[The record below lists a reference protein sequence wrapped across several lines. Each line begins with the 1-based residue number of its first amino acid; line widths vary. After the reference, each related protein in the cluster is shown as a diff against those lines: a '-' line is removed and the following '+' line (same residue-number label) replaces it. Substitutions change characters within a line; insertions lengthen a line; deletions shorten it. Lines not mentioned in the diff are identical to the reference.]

1 MKIRMKKMKIEWNV
15 YCHDINKGKIVEFNI
30 FDHGRFF
37 EDVRK
42 VLKKCNTKEEFA
54 EKLKSHLMYY
64 FWSKCEYEVVIS
76 SFPVRIKKDEFNRL
90 IEEFKVDAE
99 KYGHEPYGMWVCPD
113 VGEKIDIAGQVML
126 NFEVFVDYVWS
137 HKKSK

>member
-1 MKIRMKKMKIEWNV
+1 MKLKWNV
-15 YCHDINKGKIVEFNI
+15 YRHDINKREIVEFNI
-30 FDHGRFF
+30 FDHWRF
-37 EDVRK
+37 EKDVKKYLRK
-42 VLKKCNTKEEFA
+42 CKTKEEFA
-54 EKLKSHLMYY
+54 EKIKSHLMYY

-76 SFPVRIKKDEFNRL
+76 SFPVHIKKDEFNRL
-90 IEEFKVDAE
+90 IEEFKVDIE

>member
-1 MKIRMKKMKIEWNV
+1 MYYHNFNGKSIE
-15 YCHDINKGKIVEFNI
+15 KFNI

-37 EDVRK
+37 EDVK
-42 VLKKCNTKEEFA
+42 KDLKKCKTKEEFA
-54 EKLKSHLMYY
+54 EKIKSHLMYY

-76 SFPVRIKKDEFNRL
+76 SFPVHIKKEEFNRL
-90 IEEFKVDAE
+90 TEEFKADTE

-113 VGEKIDIAGQVML
+113 VGSKIDIYNQVML

-137 HKKSK
+137 HKRSKNN

>member
-1 MKIRMKKMKIEWNV
+1 MKLKWVV
-15 YCHDINKGKIVEFNI
+15 YRHDINKRKIVEFNI
-30 FDHGRFF
+30 FDHWRFE
-37 EDVRK
+37 EDVK
-42 VLKKCNTKEEFA
+42 KDLKKCKTKEEFA
-54 EKLKSHLMYY
+54 KKLKSHLMYY
-64 FWSKCEYEVVIS
+64 FWSKYEYEVVIS

-90 IEEFKVDAE
+90 IEEFKVDTE
-99 KYGHEPYGMWVCPD
+99 KYGHEPYSMWVCPD

>member
-1 MKIRMKKMKIEWNV
+1 MNLEWFVYFYDSNSKKIIK
-15 YCHDINKGKIVEFNI
+15 HNI
-30 FDHGRFF
+30 FDHWKFK
-37 EDVRK
+37 EDVK
-42 VLKKCNTKEEFA
+42 KNLKKRKTKEEFA
-54 EKLKSHLMYY
+54 EKLKSNLMYY

-76 SFPVRIKKDEFNRL
+76 SFPVHIKKEEFNRL
-90 IEEFKVDAE
+90 IEEFKADTE
-99 KYGHEPYGMWVCPD
+99 KYGHEPYGMWVHPD